1 MKTLQTCSLLLLCAL
16 FSSISF
22 GQTIPINEPDY
33 NKAKLFQDLPDRLPV
48 EVSSLQNLLNLQ
60 IGQQANFQL
69 TNSEGIQGPVVSS
82 ALKYNTI
89 QSIVI
94 RSTNR
99 AGANFSFSKISLAD
113 GSVKYTGRII
123 SRQHSDGFELSEENG
138 KYFLVKK
145 HFYDMMN
152 E

>member
-22 GQTIPINEPDY
+22 GQPIPINEPDY

-99 AGANFSFSKISLAD
+99 AGANFSFSKITLPD

-123 SRQHSDGFELSEENG
+123 SRQHSDGFELSEDNG